1 MKKSSE
7 EISKNVYLTN
17 VYYTKLQ
24 NKTKEL
30 YFKYL
35 EENRSYDD
43 FEKEVSKLWDNIDHR
58 FMDKQIDKLEKIVNS
73 NNVEE
78 AINLG
83 RLDETYRN
91 TEYWV
96 IDNEYFKLTPESD
109 FKAIEQKFKRNV
121 LNQFK
126 LAKKTIK
133 NVDKDLYLQARIDS
147 YNKSINQV
155 ITYFNKDNKI
165 ARKVQLSTYLAMLH
179 NVDLTR
185 AGWNQT
191 MSDSEKLDRELFI
204 IPYHPFSCLEC
215 AEWQNRILTK
225 EQVENIIGIE
235 AVERTGDILH
245 PNCKCTLS
253 IFWDYEQVNKDIKSS
268 YEIENEYAI
277 RQKINSLTLARAN
290 LRTDIKIA
298 NSLGNQDKVDKLKAK
313 VSVINRNIRELR
325 NQLPTEDLKK
335 QVVAINR

>member
-43 FEKEVSKLWDNIDHR
+43 FEKELSKIWDNIDHR

-83 RLDETYRN
+83 RLDETYRD

-109 FKAIEQKFKRNV
+109 FKKIEQKFKRNV
-121 LNQFK
+121 LNQYK
-126 LAKKTIK
+126 LAKTTIK
-133 NVDKDLYLQARIDS
+133 NVDKDMYLQARIDS

-155 ITYFNKDNKI
+155 ITYFNKDNTI

-191 MSDSEKLDRELFI
+191 MSDSQRLERELFI

-225 EQVENIIGIE
+225 DQVENMIGIE

-253 IFWDYEQVNKDIKSS
+253 IFWDEEQISKEIKSS
-268 YEIENEYAI
+268 YDIENEYAI
-277 RQKINSLTLARAN
+277 RQKVNSLTLARAN

-325 NQLPTEDLKK
+325 NQLPTEDLQK

>member
-35 EENRSYDD
+35 EDNRSYED
-43 FEKEVSKLWDNIDHR
+43 FEKEISKIWDNVDHS

-83 RLDETYRN
+83 RLDDTYKN

-96 IDNEYFKLTPESD
+96 IDEEYFKLTPESD

-133 NVDKDLYLQARIDS
+133 NVDKDIYLEKRIDT

-191 MSDSEKLDRELFI
+191 MSDSEKLNNNLFI
-204 IPYHPFSCLEC
+204 IPYHPFSCIEC

-253 IFWDYEQVNKDIKSS
+253 LFWDYEQIDKEIKSLTD
-268 YEIENEYAI
+268 IENEYAI
-277 RQKINSLTLARAN
+277 RQKVNSLTLARAN

-325 NQLPTEDLKK
+325 DQLPTEDLKK

>member
-17 VYYTKLQ
+17 VFYTKLQ

-147 YNKSINQV
+147 YSKSINQV

>member
-43 FEKEVSKLWDNIDHR
+43 FEKELSKIWDNIDHR

-83 RLDETYRN
+83 RLDETYRD

-96 IDNEYFKLTPESD
+96 IDEEYFKLTPESD
-109 FKAIEQKFKRNV
+109 FKKLEQRFKQNV
-121 LNQFK
+121 LNQYK

-133 NVDKDLYLQARIDS
+133 NVDKDIYLEKRIDT

-165 ARKVQLSTYLAMLH
+165 ARKVQMSTYLAMLH

-191 MSDSEKLDRELFI
+191 MSDSHKLDNDLFI
-204 IPYHPFSCLEC
+204 IPYHPFSCLYCSEY
-215 AEWQNRILTK
+215 QNRVLTRQ
-225 EQVENIIGIE
+225 QVEQIIGVE
-235 AVERTGDILH
+235 AVEQTGDILH

-253 IFWDYEQVNKDIKSS
+253 LFWDSTQISQEIKSS
-268 YEIENEYAI
+268 LEIQNEYAI
-277 RQKINSLTLARAN
+277 RQKVNGLTLERSN

-298 NSLGNQDKVDKLKAK
+298 NSLGNQEKVDKLKAK

-325 NQLPTEDLKK
+325 DQLPTEDLQK